1 MSSVEQ
7 TPRAGLF
14 RIPRQMMRPHI
25 PRRRLLAAL
34 LVILALGA
42 GGTAY
47 AQWAAPG
54 SGAGS
59 ATTGTALAV
68 TLTPGTPATALY
80 PGGQTDV
87 VLSVSN
93 PNPFDVRIASFTL
106 AASLGIGGFAVDAG
120 HVALGCTVPAAV
132 LSFASSSVGW
142 TVPASGSLPV
152 TLTSKLAMG
161 VGAANGCQGASFTVY
176 VAAGP

>member
-1 MSSVEQ
+1 M
-7 TPRAGLF
+7 TRP
-14 RIPRQMMRPHI
+14 RIPRPL
-25 PRRRLLAAL
+25 LLASL
-34 LVILALGA
+34 PVILALPL
-42 GGTAY
+42 GGVAY
-47 AQWAAPG
+47 AHWSGSG

-80 PGGQTDV
+80 PGGWTDV
-87 VLSVSN
+87 VLNVSN
-93 PNPFDVRIASFTL
+93 PNPFDVRIGSFTL
-106 AASLGIGGFAVDAG
+106 AASQGTGGFAVDAG
-120 HVALGCTVPAAV
+120 HVALGCTVAVAA

-161 VGAANGCQGASFTVY
+161 AAAASACQGASFNVY
-176 VAAGP
+176 LAAGP